1 PNLLQPMPT
10 MAASMFTSSPVG
22 AQYNAPGALAGLDQC
37 MCLGR
42 LLEWQRHRNYR
53 LNRAARDQC
62 KAVLELL
69 PRGAG
74 RAEHRHVLE
83 EQLGRIE
90 RHELAGQLTDHD
102 PTATNPQAAAD
113 RLPTLAADTFL
124 LGHHHLPA
132 RPPHTP

>member
-53 LNRAARDQC
+53 LNRAARDQR

-83 EQLGRIE
+83 EQLRRIE

-113 RLPTLAADTFL
+113 RLRTPPADGCHRPIHAL
-124 LGHHHLPA
+124 NA
-132 RPPHTP
+132 RRPPP

>member
-1 PNLLQPMPT
+1 

-53 LNRAARDQC
+53 LNRAARDQR
-62 KAVLELL
+62 KAVLELF

-83 EQLGRIE
+83 EQLRRIE

-102 PTATNPQAAAD
+102 PTATDPQAAAD
-113 RLPTLAADTFL
+113 RLGQLA
-124 LGHHHLPA
+124 G
-132 RPPHTP
+132 PHVRSAVHALSA